1 MLLKALPLASLRGI
15 LRGNL
20 YTYQWASML
29 SLLYLMEG
37 VVRAMS
43 DPAPLS
49 VAMAWGEILLST
61 VFFVSAIFYVRPA
74 KRAAREATRMTART
88 LNALTTVNSFA
99 ALPDAFYTRLAPQ
112 PLNHP
117 RLLHANPDAAALIGL
132 DPSAFATPEFLAVF
146 SGQQPLPGGD
156 TLAAVYSGHQFGIW
170 AGQLGDG
177 RAHLLGEVQGRPA
190 AGSCSSRAP
199 A

>member
-1 MLLKALPLASLRGI
+1 MNPELNPRLRLLASASLFALIVLCVAWESVVAPLRPGGSWMLLSAAGLSLRGI

-74 KRAAREATRMTART
+74 RAARR
-88 LNALTTVNSFA
+88 
-99 ALPDAFYTRLAPQ
+99 Q
-112 PLNHP
+112 
-117 RLLHANPDAAALIGL
+117 
-132 DPSAFATPEFLAVF
+132 
-146 SGQQPLPGGD
+146 
-156 TLAAVYSGHQFGIW
+156 
-170 AGQLGDG
+170 
-177 RAHLLGEVQGRPA
+177 RA
-190 AGSCSSRAP
+190 
-199 A
+199 